1 MRNYRALRVMKI
13 NISLLHQLHHVGL
26 FLLLH
31 LKQRLLKLL
40 PLPQQEY
47 RHQGLRGRSTP
58 AMEPHPTFRRHIHV
72 DKS

>member
-1 MRNYRALRVMKI
+1 M
-13 NISLLHQLHHVGL
+13 

-47 RHQGLRGRSTP
+47 IRQGLRGRTTLG
-58 AMEPHPTFRRHIHV
+58 MEPHPTFKRNIHLN
-72 DKS
+72 KS